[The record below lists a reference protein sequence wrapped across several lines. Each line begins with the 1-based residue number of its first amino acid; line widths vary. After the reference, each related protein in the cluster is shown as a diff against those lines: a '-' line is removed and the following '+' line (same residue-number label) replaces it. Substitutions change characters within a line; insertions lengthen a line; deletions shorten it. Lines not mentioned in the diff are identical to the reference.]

1 MLLQC
6 QNGQVK
12 AINRKGITVG
22 MPALIA
28 AQAPQIPGNWILDGE
43 SMGNDLLANG
53 ENLHGKPLCERL
65 HLLGKLLPAGLSNIR
80 TVPTYYSTRHK
91 RKTLTLLKK
100 CQAEGVVL
108 KRLDASFLVYTANDQ
123 RSVAI
128 SLHDTKKHHGNV
140 TIPANHKIPATGTV
154 IEVRYL
160 YAFSESEVVF
170 QPVYLGPRTD
180 IHPDEP

>member
-1 MLLQC
+1 M
-6 QNGQVK
+6 
-12 AINRKGITVG
+12 
-22 MPALIA
+22 
-28 AQAPQIPGNWILDGE
+28 
-43 SMGNDLLANG
+43 
-53 ENLHGKPLCERL
+53 
-65 HLLGKLLPAGLSNIR
+65 
-80 TVPTYYSTRHK
+80 
-91 RKTLTLLKK
+91 
-100 CQAEGVVL
+100 VL

-128 SLHDTKKHHGNV
+128 SLHDTKKHPGNV